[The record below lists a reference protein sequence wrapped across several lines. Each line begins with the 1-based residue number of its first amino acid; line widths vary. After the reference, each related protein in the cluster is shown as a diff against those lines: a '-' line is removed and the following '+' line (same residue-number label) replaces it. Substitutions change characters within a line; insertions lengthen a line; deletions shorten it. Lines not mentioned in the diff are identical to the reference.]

1 MTEAV
6 KNNRSLYTKRFSRV
20 LDYIEHNLEKTL
32 SVEELAGVAHFSRF
46 HFQRQFSEHVGMTV
60 NRYIQL
66 LRLRR
71 ASYQLVFMENRLITD
86 IAFDAGFE
94 NSESFSRA
102 FKHRFGQTPSH
113 FRTLPAWE
121 PWNKRLPLPER
132 TRRSDMNVKIIDF
145 AETQVAALEHHGSPD
160 KVMESVQVFIE
171 WRKQSGLSP
180 IDSSRTFGIIYHDP
194 ASTPAD
200 EFRFDICGEV
210 DGPIPDNTQG
220 VTGKQ
225 LEAGRCAVVRHEG
238 SLARVAESIYPIYRE
253 WLPDSG
259 EELRDFPMFFH
270 YLKRVPE
277 VDEHEQ
283 ITDIYLPLKSSTKN

>member
-1 MTEAV
+1 MTEAI
-6 KNNRSLYTKRFSRV
+6 KNNLSLYTKRFSRV

-86 IAFDAGFE
+86 IALDAG
-94 NSESFSRA
+94 
-102 FKHRFGQTPSH
+102 
-113 FRTLPAWE
+113 
-121 PWNKRLPLPER
+121 
-132 TRRSDMNVKIIDF
+132 
-145 AETQVAALEHHGSPD
+145 
-160 KVMESVQVFIE
+160 
-171 WRKQSGLSP
+171 
-180 IDSSRTFGIIYHDP
+180 FGIIYHDP
-194 ASTPAD
+194 ANTPAD

-210 DGPIPDNTQG
+210 DGPIPGNTQG
-220 VTGKQ
+220 VSSKQ

-253 WLPDSG
+253 WLPSSG

-283 ITDIYLPLKSSTKN
+283 ITDIYLPLK